1 VESNEQQ
8 LLGTTLGTCILEQLI
23 GAGGMGTVY
32 LARQIRPT
40 REVAVKVLHTKVSL
54 PPEEQRAFLLRF
66 RREADVVARLDH
78 INIMPIYEYG
88 EQNGIAYLV
97 MPHLT
102 GGNLRDLLK
111 SLGALPFEQTVAYI
125 EQVSSAL
132 DYAHAHKVIH
142 RDIKPAN
149 LIFHADGRL
158 VLADFGIARML
169 ISDDYATEATLTS
182 PGQLI
187 GSVEYM
193 APEMV
198 RGEHTDH
205 RTDIYELGI
214 VLFQMLSG
222 QVPFQGT
229 SPLMIAAKHVQELP
243 PPLYEIN
250 PAISPAVDAV
260 VRKALA
266 KKRED
271 RYTSAGELARALRN
285 AIAYPD
291 SVSLS
296 HGSQVSVS
304 ASQLS
309 PTLESPQRLAPAQ
322 MQVQPTDNPYAPH
335 YTQNIPYKSAPTRSK
350 GLALWLGLI
359 VAFFVLLLTVGGVF
373 LGARVIGGVGSQAS
387 PTALPTPTVIHT
399 PTPVPTPTMT
409 PVQQGQSVVKLYY
422 DDINQKNYSAAYQ
435 LWGADYHKQDPYDHF
450 AAGFQHTTHD
460 DIRIQSVT
468 LQSDG
473 TVMVEIMLYASE
485 ESSSG
490 IIVQVFQ
497 GSYTVGIENGAW
509 KLLAANLQPVAT
521 G

>member
-1 VESNEQQ
+1 
-8 LLGTTLGTCILEQLI
+8 
-23 GAGGMGTVY
+23 MGTVY

-40 REVAVKVLHTKVSL
+40 REVAVKVLHARVSL
-54 PPEEQRAFLLRF
+54 PPQEQRAFLLRF
-66 RREADVVARLDH
+66 RREADVVAKLDH

-111 SLGALPFEQTVAYI
+111 SRGALPFEQTLAYI

-132 DYAHAHKVIH
+132 DYAHGHKVIH

-198 RGEHTDH
+198 QGEYTDH
-205 RTDIYELGI
+205 RTDIYELGV

-229 SPLMIAAKHVQELP
+229 SPLMIAAKHVQEP
-243 PPLYEIN
+243 PPLLHEIN
-250 PAISPAVDAV
+250 PAISPALDAV
-260 VRKALA
+260 IGKALA

-271 RYTSAGELARALRN
+271 RYTSAGELARSLRDAIVSPRSVLLSNVSQTPEAVSQSAL
-285 AIAYPD
+285 
-291 SVSLS
+291 
-296 HGSQVSVS
+296 
-304 ASQLS
+304 
-309 PTLESPQRLAPAQ
+309 TLETPQHLAPAQ
-322 MQVQPTDNPYAPH
+322 MQVQPAGNASASV
-335 YTQNIPYKSAPTRSK
+335 YTQDMLYKSAHTRSK
-350 GLALWLGLI
+350 GLSLWLGLI
-359 VAFFVLLLTVGGVF
+359 AAFFVLLLTVGGVF
-373 LGARVIGGVGSQAS
+373 LGERIIGGVGSQPS
-387 PTALPTPTVIHT
+387 PTALPTATVTHT

-409 PVQQGQSVVKLYY
+409 PVQRAQSVVKLYY
-422 DDINQKNYSAAYQ
+422 DDINQRNYSAAYQ
-435 LWGADYHKQDPYDHF
+435 LWGTDYHKQDPYDHF

-460 DIRIQSVT
+460 DIRIQSAT
-468 LQSDG
+468 LQPDG
-473 TVMVEIMLYASE
+473 TVIVAIMLYATE

-490 IIVQVFQ
+490 GITVQAFQ
-497 GSYTVGIENGAW
+497 GSYTVGLENGTW
-509 KLLAANLQPVAT
+509 KLLSGNLQPVAT

>member
-1 VESNEQQ
+1 
-8 LLGTTLGTCILEQLI
+8 
-23 GAGGMGTVY
+23 
-32 LARQIRPT
+32 
-40 REVAVKVLHTKVSL
+40 
-54 PPEEQRAFLLRF
+54 
-66 RREADVVARLDH
+66 
-78 INIMPIYEYG
+78 MPIYEYG
-88 EQNGIAYLV
+88 EQNGTAYLV

-111 SLGALPFEQTVAYI
+111 SRGTLPFEQTLAYI

-132 DYAHAHKVIH
+132 DYAHGHKVIH

-169 ISDDYATEATLTS
+169 ISDGYATEATLTS

-198 RGEHTDH
+198 QGEYTDH

-214 VLFQMLSG
+214 VLFQMVSG

-229 SPLMIAAKHVQELP
+229 SPLMVAAKHVQEP
-243 PPLYEIN
+243 PPLLHEIN
-250 PAISPAVDAV
+250 PAISPALDAV
-260 VRKALA
+260 IHKALA

-271 RYTSAGELARALRN
+271 RYMSAGELARSLRDAIVSPRSVLLSNVSQTPVAVSQSAL
-285 AIAYPD
+285 
-291 SVSLS
+291 
-296 HGSQVSVS
+296 
-304 ASQLS
+304 
-309 PTLESPQRLAPAQ
+309 TLETPQHPAPAQ
-322 MQVQPTDNPYAPH
+322 MQVQPADNASAPVYA
-335 YTQNIPYKSAPTRSK
+335 QDMLYKSAHTQPKS
-350 GLALWLGLI
+350 LPLWLGFI
-359 VAFFVLLLTVGGVF
+359 AVFFVLLLVGGVVLF
-373 LGARVIGGVGSQAS
+373 GERLLGGVGKQPS
-387 PTALPTPTVIHT
+387 PNALPTARVTHA

-409 PVQQGQSVVKLYY
+409 PVQQAQSVVNRYY
-422 DDINQKNYSAAYQ
+422 NDINQHNYSAAYQ
-435 LWGADYHKQDPYDHF
+435 LWGADYHTKDPYDHF

-460 DIRIQSVT
+460 DIKVQGAT

-473 TVMVEIMLYASE
+473 TVIVEIMLYATE

-490 IIVQVFQ
+490 PIFKAFQ
-497 GSYTVGIENGAW
+497 GSYTVGTEYGVW
-509 KLLAANLQPVAT
+509 KLLTANLQLVAT

>member
-1 VESNEQQ
+1 
-8 LLGTTLGTCILEQLI
+8 
-23 GAGGMGTVY
+23 
-32 LARQIRPT
+32 
-40 REVAVKVLHTKVSL
+40 
-54 PPEEQRAFLLRF
+54 
-66 RREADVVARLDH
+66 
-78 INIMPIYEYG
+78 MPIYEYG

-102 GGNLRDLLK
+102 GGNLRDVLK
-111 SLGALPFEQTVAYI
+111 SLGALPFAQTLAYI

-169 ISDDYATEATLTS
+169 ISDDCATEATLTS
-182 PGQLI
+182 PGQFI

-198 RGEHTDH
+198 RGEYTDE

-229 SPLMIAAKHVQELP
+229 APLMIAAKHVQEP
-243 PPLYEIN
+243 PPLLHEIN
-250 PAISPAVDAV
+250 PAISPALDV
-260 VRKALA
+260 VVHKALA

-271 RYTSAGELARALRN
+271 RYMSAGELAQALRN
-285 AIAYPD
+285 AIVYPHPA
-291 SVSLS
+291 SSSKVFQAPVAVSQPSL
-296 HGSQVSVS
+296 
-304 ASQLS
+304 
-309 PTLESPQRLAPAQ
+309 TLETPQHLASAQ
-322 MQVQPTDNPYAPH
+322 MQVQPVDNASAPR
-335 YTQNIPYKSAPTRSK
+335 YTQNMPYKSVRTQPK
-350 GLALWLGLI
+350 DFPLWLGFI
-359 VAFFVLLLTVGGVF
+359 AVFFALLLTLGGVL
-373 LGARVIGGVGSQAS
+373 LGERLLGGVGTQAS
-387 PTALPTPTVIHT
+387 PTAVIHT

-409 PVQQGQSVVKLYY
+409 PVQHAQSVVRRYY
-422 DDINQKNYSAAYQ
+422 DDINQHNYRAAYQ
-435 LWGADYHKQDPYDHF
+435 LWGADYHSKDPYDHF

-460 DIRIQSVT
+460 DIKVQRAS

-473 TVMVEIMLYASE
+473 TVIVEIMLYATE

-490 IIVQVFQ
+490 PIFKAFQ
-497 GSYTVGIENGAW
+497 GSYTVGLENGAW
-509 KLLAANLQPVAT
+509 RLLTANLQPVAT